1 MTECW
6 INNLSIIPKIPQYSE
21 YATSKVIN
29 QNGGVVIYVRD
40 IWSATVS
47 EPNLDDGNCLQID
60 IPHIATILGIY
71 RSPSISNTDCFISSL
86 DSVLSKC
93 KFQHSLFVVGDIN
106 INIISTGV
114 DKSAFEYLC
123 LLTEHDLKPAITR
136 ATRGEACLDHI
147 FVRSSLPII
156 GLVCASNITDHD
168 LVMSGMSLNKVKQ
181 RRPGT
186 KTIKR
191 NVEAIT
197 RELKAIDWQDL
208 LGGDDVNV
216 LVQSFTRLIT
226 DTINRHSTITIKR
239 RSQNI
244 LKPWITPGLIR
255 CMRHRDRLH
264 SLCRF
269 NPENLLSRHIY
280 KRYRNFCN
288 RLLRNLKR
296 QHERKELEDGKH
308 NPKKLWK
315 TIKSICHLTTCKK
328 EPLEILSISVT
339 VTKWLE
345 SLTYND
351 TENLL
356 KTLS

>member
-156 GLVCASNITDHD
+156 GLVCASDITDHD

-208 LGGDDVNV
+208 LGGDDVNA

-226 DTINRHSTITIKR
+226 DIINRHSIITIKS

-269 NPENLLSRHIY
+269 NPENLLSGELDRLVSRRLFRVPVPTINTSFAKRFPPYINNMLYNKVVMFCDIKLSSIHIA
-280 KRYRNFCN
+280 K
-288 RLLRNLKR
+288 
-296 QHERKELEDGKH
+296 
-308 NPKKLWK
+308 
-315 TIKSICHLTTCKK
+315 
-328 EPLEILSISVT
+328 VT